1 MKNKN
6 VISLTIAFAI
16 LALGT
21 SGLLLYFGLKP
32 QAVTAI
38 HVLFGLLFIG
48 FIIFH
53 IRNNWSSL
61 KVYTRERK
69 STVIQK
75 EFYVALTGVLVL
87 LAGAAL
93 NLPPFGELV
102 HAGENLTRGDKKGS
116 QEKTMFAVIS
126 TNKEVKGIRLNLILQ
141 KKQQVVLPVMAI
153 WIEDTAHRFVQNLFI
168 PAKLMIPEAGETD
181 IPHAIQEGEFSLEKI
196 NTGIF
201 TQWQSRTKDSSSN
214 YPDATPIDNFIL
226 NTNTIAINKFNVL
239 VEIKNNEKAELYEAQ
254 VDASKADVFLLKSKD
269 SLFLE
274 RAIVEIK

>member
-16 LALGT
+16 VALGT

-38 HVLFGLLFIG
+38 HVLFGLLFTG
-48 FIIFH
+48 FVIFH

-61 KVYTRERK
+61 KLYTRERK
-69 STVIQK
+69 STVIKK

-93 NLPPFGELV
+93 DLPPFGELV
-102 HAGENLTRGDKKGS
+102 HAGENLTRGDRKGR
-116 QEKTMFAVIS
+116 QEQTMFAAIS
-126 TNKEVKGIRLNLILQ
+126 TNKDIRGTRLNLILQ
-141 KKQQVVLPVMAI
+141 KRQPVVLPVIAI
-153 WIEDTAHRFVQNLFI
+153 WIEDSSHQFVQNLFV

-201 TQWQSRTKDSSSN
+201 QQWQSRTKDSSSN

-226 NTNTIAINKFNVL
+226 STNTTAINKFSVL
-239 VEIKNNEKAELYEAQ
+239 VEIKNNDKAELYEGL
-254 VDASKADVFLLKSKD
+254 VDGSKADVFVLKSKD
-269 SLFLE
+269 NLFLE